1 MEKEYIEAATELVD
15 MAYEIPQGP
24 QPEKRVM
31 PKSGF
36 DEINLN
42 PVRGARELYCDYKC
56 RMWWANRIIKYYLK
70 GRVIWPGHKGTKHGS
85 FGTVSA

>member
-42 PVRGARELYCDYKC
+42 PVRGARELYCD
-56 RMWWANRIIKYYLK
+56 
-70 GRVIWPGHKGTKHGS
+70 
-85 FGTVSA
+85 